1 MNRLSRARKEQSGLS
16 TFHLQRL
23 EIWKGLELLGRERGL
38 GGGGGGGLRN
48 QWLQQSKEN
57 EHFAPGVRINF
68 LATCEIVHAPLSPH
82 LGLLKEIFFPT
93 WSNFF
98 P

>member
-38 GGGGGGGLRN
+38 GGGGVVDSEINGFNSLKKTN
-48 QWLQQSKEN
+48 ILLQ
-57 EHFAPGVRINF
+57 G
-68 LATCEIVHAPLSPH
+68 
-82 LGLLKEIFFPT
+82 LGLTFLRLVR
-93 WSNFF
+93 
-98 P
+98 